1 MYVYCGSEQKVD
13 WMRVLG
19 DLVERWL
26 KKVLI
31 VVSDDFTGLREVI
44 KSVYPLADHQLCT
57 VHLKRNIDKNMEK
70 EDAKEFKRMISSLK
84 NMEYEEALEK
94 F

>member
-19 DLVERWL
+19 DLVERGL